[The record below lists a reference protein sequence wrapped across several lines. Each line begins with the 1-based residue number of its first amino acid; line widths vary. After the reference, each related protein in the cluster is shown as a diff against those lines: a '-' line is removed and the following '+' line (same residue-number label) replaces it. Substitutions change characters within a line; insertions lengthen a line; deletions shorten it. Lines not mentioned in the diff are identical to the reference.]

1 MGTDTT
7 IYLIRG
13 LDYNS
18 IYINQTS
25 LNGTFKCVSVYINF
39 ISKGQKKK
47 EERKNEKGSIKNT
60 DL

>member
-7 IYLIRG
+7 IYLTRG

-18 IYINQTS
+18 VYINQTS

-47 EERKNEKGSIKNT
+47 EERKKE
-60 DL
+60 